1 MPREVR
7 MVTARPVDF
16 ETVVRAA
23 AAIDTSLAVRAI
35 ANGQAIQL
43 VAEDDETIATIEG
56 SRRIDRPEDVARIA
70 AGLGP
75 VAPGEYW
82 SEGWA
87 PWTPG
92 GERGAA
98 ILVAVAAALGG
109 RTQRSD
115 A

>member
-1 MPREVR
+1 

-23 AAIDTSLAVRAI
+23 SAIDTTLAVRAI

-43 VAEDDETIATIEG
+43 VAQDDETIATVEG
-56 SRRIDRPEDVARIA
+56 SRRIDSPADVARIA
-70 AGLGP
+70 PGFGQ
-75 VAPGEYW
+75 VEPGEYW

-98 ILVAVAAALGG
+98 ILVAIAAALDG